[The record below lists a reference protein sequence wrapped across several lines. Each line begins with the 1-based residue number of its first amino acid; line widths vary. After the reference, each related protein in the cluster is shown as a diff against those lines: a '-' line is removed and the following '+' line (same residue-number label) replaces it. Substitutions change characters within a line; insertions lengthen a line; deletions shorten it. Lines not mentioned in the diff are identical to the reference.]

1 LEQFLDFQT
10 KNGQNDQI
18 LEKNHEN
25 SWKLAENLLDPKTI
39 YQLFGVNCSK
49 KLVNIHNT
57 VLLFNFIGFIFLLKA
72 L

>member
-1 LEQFLDFQT
+1 VNGLLLGQKTFTSFLEQFLDFQT

-39 YQLFGVNCSK
+39 HELFGV
-49 KLVNIHNT
+49 KL
-57 VLLFNFIGFIFLLKA
+57 LQKA
-72 L
+72 REYTQH